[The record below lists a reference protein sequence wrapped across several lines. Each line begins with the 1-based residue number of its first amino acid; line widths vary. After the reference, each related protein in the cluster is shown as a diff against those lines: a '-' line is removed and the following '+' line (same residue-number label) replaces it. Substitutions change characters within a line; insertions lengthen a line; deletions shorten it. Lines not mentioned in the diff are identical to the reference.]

1 MASIARGKS
10 ATGASHPSTSIDA
23 DFDQRSAAIDAL
35 TCKSSRAA
43 TPSEIAGS
51 KGRIRQPIASSSHRM
66 NKRLAARILIAL
78 LLVAPFSNAAAGPW
92 YAASPNTYG
101 WRFMT
106 PEEREEH
113 QRRMRSFTSYEECKA
128 YQAEHHA
135 LMAERA
141 RKARALLKP
150 HADSGCEQLRA
161 QGRLQ

>member
-1 MASIARGKS
+1 MLVDGWLAPVADLPR
-10 ATGASHPSTSIDA
+10 AIDA
-23 DFDQRSAAIDAL
+23 NVPVITPTRQRANPDAL

-66 NKRLAARILIAL
+66 NQRLAARILIAL

-106 PEEREEH
+106 PEESISGACAASP
-113 QRRMRSFTSYEECKA
+113 RMRN
-128 YQAEHHA
+128 
-135 LMAERA
+135 A
-141 RKARALLKP
+141 RPIKP
-150 HADSGCEQLRA
+150 SITL
-161 QGRLQ
+161 